1 MKEVI
6 VKVLDQEEMQ
16 SEFTKDGN
24 VFKATMPSPY
34 QNMGELIRCKDCK
47 YNVLADRPYFEDSVS
62 VETYQHCYYLSGM
75 TKQMGYCALAE
86 RKEE

>member
-1 MKEVI
+1 MMIGIDSMIKIPKPTIKPKMPPVKPCRKETS
-6 VKVLDQEEMQ
+6 KVE
-16 SEFTKDGN
+16 
-24 VFKATMPSPY
+24 V
-34 QNMGELIRCKDCK
+34 IRCKDCK
-47 YNVLADRPYFEDSVS
+47 YNVLADRPYFEDAVS